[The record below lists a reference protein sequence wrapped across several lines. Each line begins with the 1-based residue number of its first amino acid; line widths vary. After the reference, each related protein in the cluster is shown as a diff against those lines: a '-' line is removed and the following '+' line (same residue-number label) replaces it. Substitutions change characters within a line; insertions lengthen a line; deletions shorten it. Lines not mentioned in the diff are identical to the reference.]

1 MKNKSVLLILFL
13 VVAPLLSACNS
24 KTSDQLQFL
33 ITYKADG
40 TEAIKYGL
48 FFDKDEITSSN
59 FNLNLEKVGKVKY
72 STSISNGNYSVK
84 NINATELEVG
94 DLLTI
99 RLDKKAKIS
108 KLKSYDFLKDASS
121 IVARN
126 GARSKGWI
134 LNSKVHYGDEISYGD
149 FAYSELP
156 LFVSKDSKVI
166 DPNSLQGK
174 ETGYGGYYKYGDK
187 DQYKYMFPF
196 VLDGNTRQ

>member
-13 VVAPLLSACNS
+13 AVAPLLSACNS

-72 STSISNGNYSVK
+72 STSISNSNYSVK

-126 GARSKGWI
+126 GARSKAWKFG
-134 LNSKVHYGDEISYGD
+134 LRLKMGQN
-149 FAYSELP
+149 
-156 LFVSKDSKVI
+156 
-166 DPNSLQGK
+166 
-174 ETGYGGYYKYGDK
+174 
-187 DQYKYMFPF
+187 
-196 VLDGNTRQ
+196 

>member
-13 VVAPLLSACNS
+13 AVAPLLSACNS

-149 FAYSELP
+149 FACSELP

-166 DPNSLQGK
+166 DPNSLQEK